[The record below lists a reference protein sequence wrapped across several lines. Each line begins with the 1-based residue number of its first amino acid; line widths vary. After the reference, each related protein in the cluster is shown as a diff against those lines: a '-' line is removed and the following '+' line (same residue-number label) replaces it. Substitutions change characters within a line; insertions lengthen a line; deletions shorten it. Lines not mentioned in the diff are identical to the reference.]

1 MDSPFKTKLYKP
13 FLLTLIDD
21 KCFAEQA
28 ANIPADDGDVT
39 GDEAD
44 IPQHPL
50 LVLSNLMNKHLEA
63 EADASMDLDSDN
75 NKLRFI
81 QVCLFYNSY

>member
-28 ANIPADDGDVT
+28 ANIPADDGD
-39 GDEAD
+39 EAD

-50 LVLSNLMNKHLEA
+50 LVLSDMMNKHLEA
-63 EADASMDLDSDN
+63 EADSSMDLDSNN